1 MDDNC
6 NVMLLFYIHEVMLLV
21 ATHQT
26 HSQHYTEYYTLFVF
40 AAEAQFGLSILL
52 FNVPLMFTVYCTA
65 QFSSDWLLHSTAV
78 CRTCRVKS
86 TES

>member
-1 MDDNC
+1 M
-6 NVMLLFYIHEVMLLV
+6 FYIHEVMMLV

-65 QFSSDWLLHSTAV
+65 QFSSDWLLYSTAV
-78 CRTCRVKS
+78 YRTCSVKS
-86 TES
+86 T

>member
-1 MDDNC
+1 MIVVLC
-6 NVMLLFYIHEVMLLV
+6 NDIIYYIHEVMLLV

-65 QFSSDWLLHSTAV
+65 TAHFSSNWLLQQYIEPAV
-78 CRTCRVKS
+78 
-86 TES
+86 